1 MTDSQQKHPR
11 RTRWLARG
19 LIVALIALAVIY
31 LRCGGGGLGFGGGG
45 GGGSNPLGLLK
56 ETPPPTTPASKDGEA
71 PAAGKEPLRC
81 QLRLDSGGLWL
92 LGATGQAQTDIAAAV
107 ASCKEAGGADVV
119 VTGEARQGAWDEL
132 RAALDSA
139 GIRSFVRGGG
149 APTTPTTPTTTGTPA
164 AAAPAGAQT
173 APVAPAGATGEPA
186 SEASGGSNAR

>member
-1 MTDSQQKHPR
+1 
-11 RTRWLARG
+11 
-19 LIVALIALAVIY
+19 VIY

-56 ETPPPTTPASKDGEA
+56 ETPPPTTPASKDGED
-71 PAAGKEPLRC
+71 PAASKEPLRC

-132 RAALDSA
+132 RAALDAA
-139 GIRSFVRGGG
+139 GIPSFVRGGG
-149 APTTPTTPTTTGTPA
+149 APTTPTTPATPTTTGTPA